1 MSKTKIQLILFYLTI
16 PGGVL
21 IVSARA
27 FCVKKSMGTQLQCL
41 SSNIKLWTLL
51 FIFKI
56 IIVYFINT

>member
-1 MSKTKIQLILFYLTI
+1 MSITKIQLILFYLTI
-16 PGGVL
+16 PCRVL

-27 FCVKKSMGTQLQCL
+27 FCVKKSMGTQLQYL
-41 SSNIKLWTLL
+41 SSHIKSWTFL